1 MLNQATLRLGRYTA
15 AMHKTRL
22 HKSMRSW
29 IVIIT
34 ILSSISCSSQQAIE
48 NPLATLGRTNVSLKK
63 QLAAM
68 QILDAQPATEDYL
81 KALKRLIYVPGYT
94 VAIRRE
100 AFERLERLDESELKR
115 TVRQKLP
122 ILQAPLWKEELLKLI
137 VARNWVDLT
146 PAIVSAW
153 GANLGFVDDYERL
166 EYLALVKLHG
176 KENVVDVIFNVLL
189 ESNRPH
195 QQGLRGRCWDL
206 LHRLGQRERLL
217 DLLADA
223 TISQKDAM
231 LIDLRAG
238 ATELGL
244 VPRNREEILWMRKLR
259 QPQRAEFWSQ
269 AVAAVKGL
277 PKARRIELEL
287 RDLPIVVAA
296 SIHDP
301 WLLNATKDELY
312 SHVLKHIRS
321 TKIHIDN
328 KRFEG
333 LPRTYP
339 QNLYEH
345 KNNLTWGDLAA
356 MVLAV
361 RAVKVPEVIDHLF
374 DYAQRDHDDKT
385 CEYGGIIALDKK
397 GRFEILEFPPKFR
410 RRDNEFIASQ
420 QMMDAGYTS
429 VSHFHYHVQEYRN
442 TRNSGPGLGDVNYA
456 DNTRANCLVF
466 SFVNKNTFNVDF
478 YRHGRVI
485 VDLGEIKRR

>member
-1 MLNQATLRLGRYTA
+1 MNQATLRLGRYTTR
-15 AMHKTRL
+15 MRKTRFYTN
-22 HKSMRSW
+22 KSAL
-29 IVIIT
+29 IVMMA
-34 ILSSISCSSQQAIE
+34 ILSPIGCSTQPTID
-48 NPLATLGRTNVSLKK
+48 NPLITLGQTDVSQRKH
-63 QLAAM
+63 LAAM
-68 QILDAQPATEDYL
+68 QMLDGQLDNEDYL
-81 KALKRLIYVPGYT
+81 KALKRMMYIPGFT

-100 AFERLERLDESELKR
+100 AFDRLELLDKAELKR
-115 TVRQKLP
+115 TIRQQFP
-122 ILQAPLWKEELLKLI
+122 RLQAPRWKEELLEMI
-137 VARNWVDLT
+137 VDRGWIDLT

-153 GANLGFVDDYERL
+153 GSHLGFVEDNERH
-166 EYLALVKLHG
+166 EYLALVKMHG
-176 KENVVDVIFNVLL
+176 EDNIVDVIFDVLIK
-189 ESNRPH
+189 SKPH

-206 LHRLGQRERLL
+206 LHRLGHRDLL
-217 DLLADA
+217 VDLLANAD
-223 TISQKDAM
+223 IGQDDAM

-244 VPRNREEILWMRKLR
+244 IPRNREEILWMRKLR

-269 AVAAVKGL
+269 AVAAVQGL

-301 WLLNATKDELY
+301 WLLNATKQELY
-312 SHVLKHIRS
+312 SHVLEHIRS
-321 TKIHIDN
+321 TKVHIDT
-328 KRFEG
+328 KRFMG
-333 LPRTYP
+333 LPQTYP

-345 KNNLTWGDLAA
+345 KSELTWGDLAA

-361 RAVKVPEVIDHLF
+361 RATNVPEVIDHLF

-385 CEYGGIIALDKK
+385 CEYGGIIALDEK
-397 GRFEILEFPPKFR
+397 GRFEILEFPPRFR

-420 QMMDAGYTS
+420 LMMDAGYVA
-429 VSHFHYHVQEYRN
+429 VSHFHFHVQEYRN

-466 SFVNKNTFNVDF
+466 SFVNKNTFNVDY
-478 YRHGRVI
+478 YRHTRVI